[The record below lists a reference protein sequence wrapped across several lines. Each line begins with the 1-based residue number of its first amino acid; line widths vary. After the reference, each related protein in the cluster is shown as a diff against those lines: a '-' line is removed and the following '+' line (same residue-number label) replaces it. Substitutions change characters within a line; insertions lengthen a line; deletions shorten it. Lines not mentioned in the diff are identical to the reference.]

1 MLYKNPTL
9 QNKAGAY
16 ELEMEKIQDTQKVR
30 QIILFHF
37 LVENNSEK
45 LRNVMKFQLST
56 RLFYFNSPFWYMAGI
71 ISDIPGIVETMNNVM
86 NAAPLFQ
93 PSSCNTCLLFLMTA

>member
-1 MLYKNPTL
+1 MLHKNAAL

-16 ELEMEKIQDTQKVR
+16 ELEMEKIQDTHKVR

-45 LRNVMKFQLST
+45 LSNVAKFQLST
-56 RLFYFNSPFWYMAGI
+56 RLFCFNSPFWYMAGI
-71 ISDIPGIVETMNNVM
+71 ISDIPGIIKTMNNVM
-86 NAAPLFQ
+86 NVTPLFQ
-93 PSSCNTCLLFLMTA
+93 PSSCNTCLLFLMAA